1 MGPLR
6 AKVYFRDTA
15 KTDWYAQELLEY
27 RDPLY
32 ELELKSE
39 HVPII
44 ECKPKEI
51 KYFEPLIGTRH
62 VDPTSGLQYKVVQV
76 KLNRKRYIVVYRR
89 RVSHGELSGALDEPI
104 HAEEVVRWTKDGINY
119 LKNLTVVNVS

>member
-6 AKVYFRDTA
+6 AKVYFKDTA
-15 KTDWYAQELLEY
+15 ETDWYAEELLEY

-44 ECKPKEI
+44 ECEPREI
-51 KYFEPLIGTRH
+51 EYFEPLIGTRH
-62 VDPTSGLQYKVVQV
+62 VDPTSGLQY
-76 KLNRKRYIVVYRR
+76 
-89 RVSHGELSGALDEPI
+89 
-104 HAEEVVRWTKDGINY
+104 
-119 LKNLTVVNVS
+119 